1 MQRKRTPKLS
11 LDKMQLEVLRL
22 MRDATAAGVVAWAV
36 SESDNNWYHTKG
48 GPIDSYIHFKW
59 PSYNGEVGSDRD
71 SVDVGG
77 AGRFMIG
84 TPGWQLALDIL
95 AAGDEN
101 WRDHVVLLREGYQR
115 QIDRLK
121 RALRGKRTRP
131 GGHRK

>member
-11 LDKMQLEVLRL
+11 LDEVQLRLLRL
-22 MRDATAAGVVAWAV
+22 MRDATSAGIIAWEV
-36 SESDNNWYHTKG
+36 SETDSNWYYTKS
-48 GPIDSYIHFKW
+48 GPVDSYIHFKW

-95 AAGDEN
+95 AAGDET
-101 WRDHVVLLREGYQR
+101 WRDHVVRVREGYQR
-115 QIDRLK
+115 QIDRLEL
-121 RALRGKRTRP
+121 ALRKRRRRP
-131 GGHRK
+131 GRRRK